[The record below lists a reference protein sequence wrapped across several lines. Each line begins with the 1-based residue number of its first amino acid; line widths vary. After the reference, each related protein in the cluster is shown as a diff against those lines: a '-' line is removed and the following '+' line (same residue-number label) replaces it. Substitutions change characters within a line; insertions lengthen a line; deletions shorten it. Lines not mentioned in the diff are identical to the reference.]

1 MSTESEIQVLLGE
14 YLPQIA
20 AQVQDARRRLAKLFP
35 RGFELVYD
43 NYNALGFG
51 FSSTERASGVVISVV
66 AYPRWVTLFFLKGA
80 ALADPKGLLQGAGS
94 TVRSIRLSP
103 PEVLTSR
110 PVATLIKEALR
121 PYATAFAKAPPLS
134 TVIKSASAKKRPR
147 RPKA

>member
-1 MSTESEIQVLLGE
+1 MSTESEIRVFLGE
-14 YLPQIA
+14 YMPKIA

-80 ALADPKGLLQGAGS
+80 ALSDPKGLLQGTGS
-94 TVRSIRLSP
+94 TVRSVRLSP

-110 PVATLIKEALR
+110 PVAALIKDALR
-121 PYATAFAKAPPLS
+121 PYATAFAQAPPLS
-134 TVIKSASAKKRPR
+134 TVIKSVSARKRPR
-147 RPKA
+147 RPN

>member
-1 MSTESEIQVLLGE
+1 MSNESEIRVFLGE
-14 YLPQIA
+14 YMPKIA

-80 ALADPKGLLQGAGS
+80 ALSDPKGLLQGTGS
-94 TVRSIRLSP
+94 TVRSVRLSP

-110 PVATLIKEALR
+110 PVAALIKAALR
-121 PYATAFAKAPPLS
+121 PYATAFAQAPPLS
-134 TVIKSASAKKRPR
+134 TVIKSVSAKKRPR
-147 RPKA
+147 RPN